1 MLTKHFKVAKR
12 YARALYSLA
21 KENGLEERTYE
32 DMKVA
37 DKVFSS
43 SNELRAI
50 IASPVIREGKKQR
63 ILRALFEKRFHELN
77 IGYFM
82 IVVRKQR
89 AILLPSIARAF
100 LGVYKEAMGI
110 EPVKVITASG
120 LNEILRKK
128 ALQVA
133 SHLTDK
139 KIEFSEDIQ
148 PRIIGG
154 FILHLGD
161 RQYDASIHTRLVNLR
176 KQLHV

>member
-1 MLTKHFKVAKR
+1 MQTKHFKVAKR

-21 KENGLEERTYE
+21 AENGLEERTYE

-37 DKVFSS
+37 DQVFSS

-50 IASPVIREGKKQR
+50 MASPVIREGKKQR
-63 ILRALFEKRFHELN
+63 ILKGLFESVFHELN
-77 IGYFM
+77 MGYFL

-89 AILLPSIARAF
+89 AMLLSAIADAF

-120 LNEILRKK
+120 LDEALREK
-128 ALQVA
+128 ALKVA
-133 SHLTDK
+133 GHLTDK
-139 KIEFSEDIQ
+139 KIEFSEAIQ
-148 PRIIGG
+148 PGIIGG

-161 RQYDASIHTRLVNLR
+161 RQYDASIRTRLVNLR
-176 KQLHV
+176 KQFHV